1 MKKLTRLII
10 KIHRILGLALALN
23 FFILCLSGT
32 ILIWKDEISGQ
43 GLETTASISSDGFVN
58 VQEYVLKNYP
68 TKKLL
73 SIFIDDSGNF
83 QARLGKKGQEKFR
96 GAIKLKFDPQGKQLH
111 SKTSKDQ
118 GLLALILAIHR
129 ELLIPGKGKY
139 LVGLLGLFITFLLL
153 SGFIIAPKFYKNF
166 KAVNNRLRLGIL
178 HKQWGLASFSW
189 ILLVTLTG
197 ILLSFNGL
205 MISLFLKSSLD
216 SERLLSKSG
225 HSNYVQIETVQR
237 NAKIALPDFSIDYV
251 SYPDNEFSL
260 PGHFAVL
267 VERGSLKK
275 ILFVEGESGDVSKV
289 VSLPWYME
297 LMLISE
303 PLHFGNYGGVLLKVF
318 WTIMG
323 LGASL
328 IPLSGIMIF
337 LARKKIIN
345 LEAIKLPKSFR
356 KKSILF
362 IIFAPMILVFIS
374 YYSSET
380 WKGPVGFTAVVMAIY
395 LFNDLFLG
403 EGRRPGE

>member
-1 MKKLTRLII
+1 MKKLTRLTI

-32 ILIWKDEISGQ
+32 ILIWKDELSGQ
-43 GLETTASISSDGFVN
+43 GPETTASISSDGFVN

-83 QARLGKKGQEKFR
+83 QARLGKEGQEKFR
-96 GAIKLKFDPQGKQLH
+96 GAIKLKFDPKGKQLH

-118 GLLALILAIHR
+118 GLLALTLAIHR

-237 NAKIALPDFSIDYV
+237 NAKTALPDFSIDYV

-275 ILFVEGESGDVSKV
+275 ILFVEGQSGDVSKV

-328 IPLSGIMIF
+328 IPLSGFIIF

-380 WKGPVGFTAVVMAIY
+380 WKGPVGFMAVLMAIY

-403 EGRRPGE
+403 EGRRSR

>member
-1 MKKLTRLII
+1 MKKLIRITI

-32 ILIWKDEISGQ
+32 ILIWKDELSGQ
-43 GLETTASISSDGFVN
+43 GPENTSSSSDGFVN

-83 QARLGKKGQEKFR
+83 QARLGEEGQEKFR
-96 GAIKLKFDPQGKQLH
+96 GAIKLKFDPQGNQLH
-111 SKTSKDQ
+111 SKTTKDQ
-118 GLLALILAIHR
+118 GILSLILAIHR

-139 LVGLLGLFITFLLL
+139 LVGLLGLFITFILL
-153 SGFIIAPKFYKNF
+153 SGFIIAPKFYKNL

-178 HKQWGLASFSW
+178 HKRWGLASFSW
-189 ILLVTLTG
+189 ILLITLTG

-216 SERLLSKSG
+216 SEKALIKNARS
-225 HSNYVQIETVQR
+225 HYVRVETVQS
-237 NAKIALPDFSIDYV
+237 NVKAALPHFSIDYI

-267 VERGSLKK
+267 VERESLKR
-275 ILFVEGESGDVSKV
+275 ILFVEGDTGDVSKV

-303 PLHFGNYGGVLLKVF
+303 PLHFGNYGGVLLKVY
-318 WTIMG
+318 WTSMG

-328 IPLSGIMIF
+328 IPFSGLMIF
-337 LARKKIIN
+337 LARKKVVN
-345 LEAIKLPKSFR
+345 LDSIKLPKSFR

-362 IIFAPMILVFIS
+362 ILFAPMILVFIS
-374 YYSSET
+374 YYSSER
-380 WKGPVGFTAVVMAIY
+380 WKGPVGFMALLMAIY

-403 EGRRPGE
+403 EGRRSR

>member
-1 MKKLTRLII
+1 MKKLTRLTI

-32 ILIWKDEISGQ
+32 ILIWKDELSGQ
-43 GLETTASISSDGFVN
+43 GPKTTASISSDGFVN

-83 QARLGKKGQEKFR
+83 QARLGKEGQEKFR
-96 GAIKLKFDPQGKQLH
+96 GAIKLKFDPKGKQLH

-118 GLLALILAIHR
+118 GLLALTLAIHR

-237 NAKIALPDFSIDYV
+237 NAKTALPDFSIDYV

-275 ILFVEGESGDVSKV
+275 ILFVEGQSGDVSKV

-328 IPLSGIMIF
+328 IPLSGFIIF

-380 WKGPVGFTAVVMAIY
+380 WKGPVGFMAVLMAIY

-403 EGRRPGE
+403 EGRRSR

>member
-1 MKKLTRLII
+1 MKKLTRLTI

-32 ILIWKDEISGQ
+32 ILIWKDELSGQ
-43 GLETTASISSDGFVN
+43 GPETTASISSDGFVN

-83 QARLGKKGQEKFR
+83 QARLGKEGQEKFR
-96 GAIKLKFDPQGKQLH
+96 GAIKLKFDPQGKLLH

-118 GLLALILAIHR
+118 GLLALTLAIHR

-205 MISLFLKSSLD
+205 MI
-216 SERLLSKSG
+216 
-225 HSNYVQIETVQR
+225 
-237 NAKIALPDFSIDYV
+237 
-251 SYPDNEFSL
+251 
-260 PGHFAVL
+260 
-267 VERGSLKK
+267 
-275 ILFVEGESGDVSKV
+275 
-289 VSLPWYME
+289 
-297 LMLISE
+297 
-303 PLHFGNYGGVLLKVF
+303 
-318 WTIMG
+318 
-323 LGASL
+323 
-328 IPLSGIMIF
+328 
-337 LARKKIIN
+337 
-345 LEAIKLPKSFR
+345 
-356 KKSILF
+356 
-362 IIFAPMILVFIS
+362 
-374 YYSSET
+374 
-380 WKGPVGFTAVVMAIY
+380 
-395 LFNDLFLG
+395 
-403 EGRRPGE
+403 

>member
-1 MKKLTRLII
+1 MKKLTRLTI

-32 ILIWKDEISGQ
+32 ILIWKDELSGQ
-43 GLETTASISSDGFVN
+43 GPETTASISSDGFVN

-83 QARLGKKGQEKFR
+83 QARLGKEGQEKFR
-96 GAIKLKFDPQGKQLH
+96 GAIKLKFDPKGKQLH

-118 GLLALILAIHR
+118 GLLALTLAIHR

-216 SERLLSKSG
+216 SERFLSKSR

-237 NAKIALPDFSIDYV
+237 NAKTALPDFSIDYV

-275 ILFVEGESGDVSKV
+275 ILFVEGQSGDVSKV

-362 IIFAPMILVFIS
+362 IIFAPLILVFIS

-380 WKGPVGFTAVVMAIY
+380 WKGPVGFMAVLMAIY

-403 EGRRPGE
+403 EGRRSR

>member
-1 MKKLTRLII
+1 MKKLTRLTI

-32 ILIWKDEISGQ
+32 ILIWKDELSGQ
-43 GLETTASISSDGFVN
+43 GPETTASISSDGFVN

-83 QARLGKKGQEKFR
+83 QARLGKEGQEKFR
-96 GAIKLKFDPQGKQLH
+96 GAIKLKFDPKGKQLH

-118 GLLALILAIHR
+118 GLLALTLAIHR

-237 NAKIALPDFSIDYV
+237 NAKTALPDFSIDYV

-275 ILFVEGESGDVSKV
+275 ILFVEGQSGDVSKV

-328 IPLSGIMIF
+328 IPLSGFIIF

-380 WKGPVGFTAVVMAIY
+380 WKGPVGFMAVLMAIY

-403 EGRRPGE
+403 EGRRSS

>member
-1 MKKLTRLII
+1 MKKLTRLTI

-32 ILIWKDEISGQ
+32 ILIWKDELSGQ
-43 GLETTASISSDGFVN
+43 GPETTASISSDGFVN

-83 QARLGKKGQEKFR
+83 QARLGKEGQEKFR
-96 GAIKLKFDPQGKQLH
+96 GAIKLKFDPQGKLLH

-118 GLLALILAIHR
+118 GLLALTLAIHR

-237 NAKIALPDFSIDYV
+237 NAKTALPDFSIDYV

-275 ILFVEGESGDVSKV
+275 ILFVEGQSGDVSKV

-328 IPLSGIMIF
+328 IPLSGIIIF

-380 WKGPVGFTAVVMAIY
+380 WKGPVGFMAVLMAIY

-403 EGRRPGE
+403 EGRRSR